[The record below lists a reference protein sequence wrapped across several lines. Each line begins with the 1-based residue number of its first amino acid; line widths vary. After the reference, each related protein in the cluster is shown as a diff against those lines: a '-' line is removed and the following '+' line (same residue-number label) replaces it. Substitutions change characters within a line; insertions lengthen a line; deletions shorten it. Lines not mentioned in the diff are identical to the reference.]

1 MYYKTKLNTLMKIF
15 FKVSTLMHMHFGIL
29 LYCPLVFLFL
39 IIDVYV
45 KESEVAQ

>member
-1 MYYKTKLNTLMKIF
+1 
-15 FKVSTLMHMHFGIL
+15 MHMHFGIL